1 MNKWQ
6 KIGLAVGMGTAV
18 ITTTHLINSII
29 FKSST
34 ANNYTGKRIRSN
46 YQWKFGNIAYI
57 TAGSGSPLLLIHDLN
72 SYSSSYEWEQTINS
86 FAKNHKVYAIDLLG
100 CGHSD
105 KPNLTYTTFMYTQLI
120 NDFVLNVIRSKTD
133 VVATAGSTPIVI
145 MAAFN
150 NHALFNKI
158 ILVSPLSVEDA
169 LKGPDNLSGI
179 RRHILNVP
187 VIGTSV
193 YNILFNRPSLRKLL
207 SKNFIDG
214 RIPADYI
221 NACHENAHLGDASAK
236 YLFISTECNFT
247 TVTIS
252 KALSELDNCIYMING
267 MHNNND
273 VIDEYMHIN
282 PAIENVMIQ
291 DAKKLPQVEQ
301 PMIVGRSNL
310 LPQQREISRITSPLE
325 SFSDLFES
333 VSSIHATEDP
343 SCVTPERIIFITD
356 AVSQIYTADDWYKRL
371 DEDTSTWSCRSCS
384 TV

>member
-6 KIGLAVGMGTAV
+6 KQDWQQVWEPAV

-46 YQWKFGNIAYI
+46 YQWKFGNIAYV

-207 SKNFIDG
+207 SKILQMEEFRLI
-214 RIPADYI
+214 I
-221 NACHENAHLGDASAK
+221 L
-236 YLFISTECNFT
+236 
-247 TVTIS
+247 
-252 KALSELDNCIYMING
+252 
-267 MHNNND
+267 MHAMR
-273 VIDEYMHIN
+273 MHILVMLQPN
-282 PAIENVMIQ
+282 ICLSALNVT
-291 DAKKLPQVEQ
+291 
-301 PMIVGRSNL
+301 L
-310 LPQQREISRITSPLE
+310 LLLLSQKHFLSLIT
-325 SFSDLFES
+325 
-333 VSSIHATEDP
+333 V
-343 SCVTPERIIFITD
+343 
-356 AVSQIYTADDWYKRL
+356 YT
-371 DEDTSTWSCRSCS
+371 
-384 TV
+384 

>member
-6 KIGLAVGMGTAV
+6 KIGLAVGMGAAV
-18 ITTTHLINSII
+18 VTTTHLINSII

-46 YQWKFGNIAYI
+46 YQWKFGNIAYV

-120 NDFVLNVIRSKTD
+120 NDFVLNIIRSKTD

-187 VIGTSV
+187 VIGTTV

-207 SKNFIDG
+207 SRTFKDG
-214 RIPADYI
+214 KVPA
-221 NACHENAHLGDASAK
+221 
-236 YLFISTECNFT
+236 
-247 TVTIS
+247 
-252 KALSELDNCIYMING
+252 
-267 MHNNND
+267 
-273 VIDEYMHIN
+273 
-282 PAIENVMIQ
+282 
-291 DAKKLPQVEQ
+291 EQ
-301 PMIVGRSNL
+301 
-310 LPQQREISRITSPLE
+310 
-325 SFSDLFES
+325 
-333 VSSIHATEDP
+333 
-343 SCVTPERIIFITD
+343 
-356 AVSQIYTADDWYKRL
+356 
-371 DEDTSTWSCRSCS
+371 
-384 TV
+384 

>member
-29 FKSST
+29 FKLST

-46 YQWKFGNIAYI
+46 YQWKFGNIAYV

-133 VVATAGSTPIVI
+133 VVATAASTPIVI

-179 RRHILNVP
+179 RRHILNFP
-187 VIGTSV
+187 VIGTTV

-207 SKNFIDG
+207 SRTFMDG
-214 RIPADYI
+214 KIPADYI
-221 NACHENAHLGDASAK
+221 NACHENAHLGDTSAK

-252 KALSELDNCIYMING
+252 KALAELDNCIYMING

-301 PMIVGRSNL
+301 PAEFVR
-310 LPQQREISRITSPLE
+310 QAEIFLN
-325 SFSDLFES
+325 
-333 VSSIHATEDP
+333 
-343 SCVTPERIIFITD
+343 
-356 AVSQIYTADDWYKRL
+356 
-371 DEDTSTWSCRSCS
+371 
-384 TV
+384 